1 LQNSHFRVNPFSGE
15 IMSDELNTTT
25 RENERENET
34 TATQTVEA
42 VGTETAA
49 EASSETSAET
59 AVDAAPEAAVETAV
73 ETAEPTTP
81 ATGVR
86 EQPVADSYDDSDDD
100 AGEDD
105 EDDYDDYDEAE
116 EDDSHYV
123 AGPAE
128 YVQREKG
135 GRARRIGSDIRV
147 SDIDYKNIPMLSR
160 FLDRRGR
167 ILSRRKTKVS
177 AKVQRS
183 IVKAIKRARHMAL
196 LPYTGDHT
204 RVVQKRGR

>member
-1 LQNSHFRVNPFSGE
+1 
-15 IMSDELNTTT
+15 MSDELNTTT

-34 TATQTVEA
+34 TATQTAEAVSTEPAVEA
-42 VGTETAA
+42 TA
-49 EASSETSAET
+49 EASSATTAET
-59 AVDAAPEAAVETAV
+59 AVEAAPEAAGETAV
-73 ETAEPTTP
+73 ETAAPTAP

-86 EQPVADSYDDSDDD
+86 EQSAEGSYDDSDDD
-100 AGEDD
+100 DAG

-116 EDDSHYV
+116 EDDSNYV

-183 IVKAIKRARHMAL
+183 IVKAIKRARHLAL